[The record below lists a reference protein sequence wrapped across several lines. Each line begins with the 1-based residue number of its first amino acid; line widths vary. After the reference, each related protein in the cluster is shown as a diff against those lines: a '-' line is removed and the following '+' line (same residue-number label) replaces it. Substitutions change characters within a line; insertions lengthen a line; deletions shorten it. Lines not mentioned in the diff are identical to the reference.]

1 MTPPLARSHPLVVIG
16 ASFGASFGGVGAGWP
31 SAWCSPANRMTAPPD
46 WRPSSSAAV
55 DVDHCV
61 LLPAI
66 APLLSR
72 LAAPPS
78 RDAPPETLR
87 EHCGGALSEVRSG
100 RPAWPS

>member
-16 ASFGASFGGVGAGWP
+16 ASFGGVGAGWR
-31 SAWCSPANRMTAPPD
+31 SAWCELDDGTAGLAAIKLCGRGR
-46 WRPSSSAAV
+46 RPLRSAAG
-55 DVDHCV
+55 HRA
-61 LLPAI
+61 PAV
-66 APLLSR
+66 APGCP
-72 LAAPPS
+72 AS